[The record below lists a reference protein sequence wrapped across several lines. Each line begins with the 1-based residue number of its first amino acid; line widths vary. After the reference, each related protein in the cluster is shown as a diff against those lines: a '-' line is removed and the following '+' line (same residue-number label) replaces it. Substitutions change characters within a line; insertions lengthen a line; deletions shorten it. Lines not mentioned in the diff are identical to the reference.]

1 MADRTVG
8 SLCAAPWPIAV
19 AALLAAGSGLGYS
32 PAPGMKSST
41 APAWL
46 LADDTALVMGGT
58 GIQVPN
64 PSPAYI
70 ADVTTKY
77 ITPNFPEFTADQA
90 QGLFTPENLYPLTG
104 TKSLTLDQSLDQ
116 GVHILHDTIMQ
127 QVGEGNRLVVLG
139 YSQSAVIAGLEMQK
153 LAALPTEEQPRPDDL
168 HFVLIGDPSN
178 PNGGFFE
185 RLVGFTAP
193 SIGATLTDATPSDTP
208 YSTDI
213 YTIQYDGYADFPKY
227 PLNLLAVLNAL
238 MGVLYGHGMY
248 PSLTP
253 EQIADATQLAT
264 SPGYD
269 GATTYYMIPTEN
281 LPLLE
286 PLRSLPI
293 LGDPLA
299 DLIQPA
305 LKVIVDLGYDDPFAT
320 TTYAD
325 VPTPVGLFPNVD
337 LLTVLNDLT
346 RGAEQGFQQ
355 FESDLGSL
363 SMPDPATLVAAAP
376 PSMPSAPND
385 LVSELTHVVNTVT
398 SVVATN
404 YAALLPTA
412 DLLLT
417 LLTSVPLYN
426 FQLFM
431 DGLDAGNLIDAIGN
445 PLAADAALISMGLG
459 LVGLNIL
466 NTATFTVDALTGL
479 FT

>member
-1 MADRTVG
+1 MTARRIG
-8 SLCAAPWPIAV
+8 SSRAAPWAIAGST
-19 AALLAAGSGLGYS
+19 LLAA
-32 PAPGMKSST
+32 AST
-41 APAWL
+41 VASAPAIGTTPWTMQTQL
-46 LADDTALVMGGT
+46 LAGDTALVMGGT

-64 PSPAYI
+64 PSPDYI
-70 ADVTTKY
+70 VDVTTKY
-77 ITPNFPEFTADQA
+77 ITPNFPDFTADQA

-116 GVHILHDTIMQ
+116 GVQILHDAIMQ
-127 QVGEGNRLVVLG
+127 EVGTGNRVAVLG
-139 YSQSAVIAGLEMQK
+139 YSQSAVIASLEMQK
-153 LAALPTEEQPRPDDL
+153 LAGLPPGEQPSPDDL

-193 SIGATLTDATPSDTP
+193 SLGATLTGATPSDTP
-208 YSTDI
+208 YPTDI

-227 PLNLLAVLNAL
+227 PLNLLSDLNAL
-238 MGVLYGHGMY
+238 LGVLYGHGMY
-248 PSLTP
+248 PALTA
-253 EQIADATQLAT
+253 EQISDARELAT

-286 PLRSLPI
+286 PLRSIPVV
-293 LGDPLA
+293 GDPLA
-299 DLIQPA
+299 DLLQPA
-305 LKVIVDLGYDDPFAT
+305 LKVLVDLGYDDPFAA

-325 VPTPVGLFPNVD
+325 VPTPIGLFPNIDVG
-337 LLTVLNDLT
+337 TVLDDLA
-346 RGAEQGFQQ
+346 RGAQQGFQQ
-355 FESDLGSL
+355 FVNDLGSL
-363 SMPDPATLVAAAP
+363 SMPDPAALVAATL
-376 PSMPSAPND
+376 PSIPSGPGD
-385 LVSELTHVVNTVT
+385 LVSELTHIVNTVT

-426 FQLFM
+426 AQLFM
-431 DGLDAGNLIDAIGN
+431 AGIEAGNLVDAIGN

-459 LVGLNIL
+459 LLGLNVL
-466 NTATFTVDALTGL
+466 NTATFTVDALAGL
-479 FT
+479 FS